1 MPVLGVAGNIV
12 TLKRVNPQKWSRKKR
27 KKRLKRP
34 AKVAPVVQKLVVPA
48 KGGEK
53 NPIRRYTAYA
63 LELEDGYYYVG
74 ITARHD
80 VNVRYIE
87 HSNAKGSKW
96 TRLHKPRSVIET
108 SERWWLLP
116 GEGCSDGASI
126 RGQSPYHQALAS
138 VHSCPW
144 DSKTRSGRPDS
155 SVRASRHRSHSM
167 PRLRDEMLRGQ

>member
-87 HSNAKGSKW
+87 HSNGKGSKW

-108 SERWWLLP
+108 RLLGVMALSEACKL
-116 GEGCSDGASI
+116 E
-126 RGQSPYHQALAS
+126 
-138 VHSCPW
+138 
-144 DSKTRSGRPDS
+144 
-155 SVRASRHRSHSM
+155 
-167 PRLRDEMLRGQ
+167 DEMTLEYMFRHGMYPVRGGGYCQVKDAQMARRFEGRVRITML